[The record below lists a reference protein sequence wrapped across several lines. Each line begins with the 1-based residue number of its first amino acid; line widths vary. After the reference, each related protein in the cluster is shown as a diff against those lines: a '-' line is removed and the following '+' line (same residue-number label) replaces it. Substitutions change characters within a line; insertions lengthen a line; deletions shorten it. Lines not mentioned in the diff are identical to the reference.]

1 MGDRSGGFSLLEL
14 MIVVAVAA
22 ILVMIAMPNYQRMVE
37 RVKLNQG
44 KMALASLHSA
54 EKIFYAEYESYTT
67 RLDAVGFLLEGKTYF
82 EIGFDMDF
90 PPPPNAPQ
98 GTAACNKLCN
108 ATCALS
114 AGGICTA
121 AATNSLDGT
130 FLGFATANTYRAVG
144 HSHFGQ
150 VVIGPN
156 QNAHTLTIDQN
167 RQITEIFPA
176 N

>member
-82 EIGFDMDF
+82 EIGFDILPRQIPIGRSD
-90 PPPPNAPQ
+90 
-98 GTAACNKLCN
+98 TVISVRL
-108 ATCALS
+108 
-114 AGGICTA
+114 
-121 AATNSLDGT
+121 SLDQI
-130 FLGFATANTYRAVG
+130 R
-144 HSHFGQ
+144 
-150 VVIGPN
+150 
-156 QNAHTLTIDQN
+156 TLTH
-167 RQITEIFPA
+167 
-176 N
+176 